1 MTIHLSNN
9 YRKCDEYC
17 ISMFNVICKL
27 MVSVLLFFPD
37 SVGLYISFLVFSNN
51 PIFIRQDMKSC
62 ILFFAL
68 LNSQFL
74 PS

>member
-1 MTIHLSNN
+1 
-9 YRKCDEYC
+9 
-17 ISMFNVICKL
+17 

-74 PS
+74 SS